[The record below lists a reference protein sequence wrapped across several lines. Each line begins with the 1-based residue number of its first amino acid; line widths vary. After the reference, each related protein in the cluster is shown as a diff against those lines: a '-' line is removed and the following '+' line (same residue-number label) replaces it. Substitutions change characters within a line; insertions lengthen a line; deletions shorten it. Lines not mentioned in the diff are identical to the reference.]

1 VSDAK
6 NDTSINPSLATD
18 HDAKAGHSVT
28 IESQSTETSGRTGV
42 RKPGEKRRKRDK
54 VGSAFRKILP
64 GAGFIAG
71 LAFVGERIWE
81 IVENVS

>member
-1 VSDAK
+1 VSHAETSAVINNAPIAD
-6 NDTSINPSLATD
+6 NDVKVS
-18 HDAKAGHSVT
+18 HSVT
-28 IESQSTETSGRTGV
+28 VNSQSTGSSGDTTAQQ
-42 RKPGEKRRKRDK
+42 PGEKQRKRDK
-54 VGSAFRKILP
+54 VGSAFRRMLP

>member
-6 NDTSINPSLATD
+6 KDTSINPTPATD
-18 HDAKAGHSVT
+18 HDVKVGHSVT
-28 IESQSTETSGRTGV
+28 IDSQSTDTSGRTGV
-42 RKPGEKRRKRDK
+42 RQPGGKRRKRDR
-54 VGSAFRKILP
+54 VGSAFRKMLP

>member
-1 VSDAK
+1 MSDAK
-6 NDTSINPSLATD
+6 NDTSINPIPATD
-18 HDAKAGHSVT
+18 HGVKVGHSVT
-28 IESQSTETSGRTGV
+28 IDSQSTEISGRTGV
-42 RKPGEKRRKRDK
+42 RQPGEKRRKRDR
-54 VGSAFRKILP
+54 VGSAFRKMLP

>member
-1 VSDAK
+1 VSRTESDA
-6 NDTSINPSLATD
+6 NTDPTLATVND
-18 HDAKAGHSVT
+18 VKVSNSLT
-28 IESQSTETSGRTGV
+28 INSQSTESSGDTTAHQ
-42 RKPGEKRRKRDK
+42 PGERKRKRDK
-54 VGSAFRKILP
+54 VGSALRKMLP